1 MTIIKPIKDFFFRIN
16 LQFRQNL
23 NGFLENTHDHYACY
37 FPGDIGFLPSLI
49 LKLFFSGITVSK
61 EHTHIIEKLPRDALL
76 IFASKHKSYFEFIF
90 YHTRYRHEN
99 RPFPEIGLGY
109 KILLMQPL
117 SRILR
122 ILTAGMDH
130 FIHHFSLPNPYKRGY
145 IKQELINGR
154 SASLFL
160 VEKKDFYQR
169 FIKSKTDPIEHLIEL
184 QNATDR
190 PIYIIPQLM
199 FFGNTPVRSTTSLT
213 DVLFGSANNPGR
225 LRRLV
230 TLFKSPDKV
239 FVEISDP
246 LNLKHFLFKEENQY
260 KDNKQLSLLLRRDLL
275 IQMNRHRQ
283 SITGPVLKSTEE
295 IKQNILTNESLQHF
309 MLDHAGK
316 KNVPLFK
323 VHKRADSYIDEIA
336 AKYNIG
342 MIKILSV
349 IVKLFLDI
357 MFEGVTVNNEVLTKI
372 KGLSK
377 NGPLILIPCHKS
389 HIDYLILSYLL
400 YNNNMPCPH
409 IAAGKN
415 LSFWPLG
422 PIFRRCGAF
431 FIRRSFKGAML
442 YSKIFGEYI
451 YKLLEEGFNIEFFI
465 EGGRSRTGKLLM
477 PKLGLLSILL
487 DTYKNGACDDL
498 LFTPIFIGYDRVLE
512 ESSYLEEI
520 EGGQKKSENL
530 SQVIQARKFL
540 KKRYGRIY
548 IKFHEPIS
556 LKEYLAKNRLTIH
569 EMSSDDI
576 NILSRDLGNRF
587 VNAIDQVSVITP
599 YALVAGSILNSLKKK
614 FSYDDLMEYIETYLA
629 YLFSQGATLTD
640 TLIFSHTQAVEQV
653 IETYVNRKFIEPI
666 ALGKENH
673 PSDKIFTTNENQRP
687 NLEYYKN
694 NCIAFFVPAAF
705 TSIAILEKDAFQFA
719 SADLASSYSFLQNLF
734 QNEFAPD
741 SNRLPEY
748 FIRKN
753 IKAFID
759 DAILMPHPT
768 LPDTYN
774 LTSSGF
780 RKLKLFSNFLKP
792 YFESYRVVI
801 RYFQQ
806 NTKNSDDPKARKKKI
821 EATGSRMYKNN
832 EIELKEALSSINYK
846 NAEKFFITQGI
857 NGSNSNGKIDF
868 YSDELKRYMSY
879 LPP

>member
-1 MTIIKPIKDFFFRIN
+1 MTMIKSIKAFFSGKPF
-16 LQFRQNL
+16 QFRKYFE
-23 NGFLENTHDHYACY
+23 GFLGNTRDHYSCY
-37 FPGDIGFLPSLI
+37 FPGDIGFFPSLI

-61 EHTHIIEKLPRDALL
+61 DQTLLIEKLPRNAMV
-76 IFASKHKSYFEFIF
+76 IFTSKHKSYFEFIF

-99 RPFPEIGLGY
+99 LPYPEIGFGY
-109 KILLMQPL
+109 RIWFMQPVL
-117 SRILR
+117 RILR
-122 ILTAGMDH
+122 ILTAGFDH
-130 FIHHFSLPNPYKRGY
+130 FLHHFSLPNPYKSGY

-169 FIKSKTDPIEHLIEL
+169 FIKSKTDPIEHLIEF
-184 QNATDR
+184 QKSTDR

-199 FFGNTPVRSTTSLT
+199 FFGNSPVRSTTSII
-213 DVLFGSANNPGR
+213 DALFGSANTPGR

-230 TLFKSPDKV
+230 TLFKNPEKV

-246 LNLKHFLFKEENQY
+246 VNLKQFLDREENRHKGYQ
-260 KDNKQLSLLLRRDLL
+260 QLSLLLRRDLL
-275 IQMNRHRQ
+275 VQINRHRQ
-283 SITGPVLKSTEE
+283 SITGPILKSIEE
-295 IKQNILTNESLQHF
+295 IKQNILTNEALQAF
-309 MLDHAGK
+309 MLDHASK
-316 KNVPLFK
+316 QNMPLVK
-323 VHKRADSYIDEIA
+323 VHKQAESYLDEIA

-349 IVKLFLDI
+349 IVKWFLDI
-357 MFEGVTVNNEVLTKI
+357 MFEGVTINNEVLNKI
-372 KGLSK
+372 KSLSK
-377 NGPLILIPCHKS
+377 NAPLILIPCHKS

-422 PIFRRCGAF
+422 PVFRRCGAF
-431 FIRRSFKGAML
+431 FIRRTFKGARL
-442 YSKIFGEYI
+442 YSTIFGEYI
-451 YKLLEEGFNIEFFI
+451 YKLLDEGFNIEFFI
-465 EGGRSRTGKLLM
+465 EGGRSRTGKLLT

-487 DTYKNGACDDL
+487 DAYKNGACENL

-530 SQVIQARKFL
+530 SQVIRARKFL

-556 LKEYLAKNRLTIH
+556 LKAYLAQNRLSIQTMTSK
-569 EMSSDDI
+569 EI
-576 NILSRDLGNRF
+576 NALCRNLGNRF
-587 VNAIDQVSVITP
+587 VNSIDQISVITP
-599 YALVAGSILNSLKKK
+599 YALVAGAILNSLKKR
-614 FSYDDLMEYIETYLA
+614 FSYEDLMGYIETYLT

-640 TLIFSHTQAVEQV
+640 TLIFNHTQAVEQV
-653 IETYVNRKFIEPI
+653 IDTYINRKIIEPI
-666 ALGKENH
+666 ALGKDNQT
-673 PSDKIFTTNENQRP
+673 SDRIFITNENQRP

-705 TSIAILEKDAFQFA
+705 TSISILEKDAFQFA
-719 SADLASSYSFLQNLF
+719 SADLASSYSFLQDLF

-741 SNRLPEY
+741 MDRSPEY

-780 RKLKLFSNFLKP
+780 RKLKFFSNFLKP
-792 YFESYRVVI
+792 YFESYLVVLN
-801 RYFQQ
+801 YFRQ
-806 NTKNSDDPKARKKKI
+806 NKIISDDPKVRKKKF
-821 EATGSRMYKNN
+821 EATGNRMYKNN
-832 EIELKEALSSINYK
+832 EIELKEALSSINYN
-846 NAEKFFITQGI
+846 NADKFFITKGI
-857 NGSNSNGKIDF
+857 NGSNKGGKIDF
-868 YSDELKRYMSY
+868 YSDEMKRYMSY